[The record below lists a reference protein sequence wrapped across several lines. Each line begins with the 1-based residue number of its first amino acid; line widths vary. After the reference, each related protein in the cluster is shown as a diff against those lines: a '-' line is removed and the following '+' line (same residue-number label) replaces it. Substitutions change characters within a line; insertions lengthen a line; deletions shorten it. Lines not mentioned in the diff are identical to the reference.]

1 MTHKTGGFGTRGNRY
16 GRWVAV
22 AVAAGLFAAP
32 AWAQRAPVLD
42 HFDMGIGSYYA
53 TSNTTLSGKL
63 PHGIFSG
70 NINLENDLGFD
81 NRQSLPRVRADWLI
95 GEHQGLS
102 LDYYRYSRASGRR
115 WQQTFAW
122 QGQTYAV
129 AAAVHGRVAFAFGS
143 LAWRWWFGDARDAF
157 GLGVGASH
165 YRASGSIAGRIEVNG
180 DEVARLAGDTG
191 TSAWAPL
198 LQVGWRHAIN
208 AHWRVYFD
216 AAGVYK
222 NGGKLHGHIYNA
234 SLGVRW
240 MPVAH
245 WAVALEY
252 GINSIHVAQSHR
264 YYADSLDVQLY
275 GPSAFVYWRF

>member
-1 MTHKTGGFGTRGNRY
+1 MKGA
-16 GRWVAV
+16 GRCRHAWLVWALALVA
-22 AVAAGLFAAP
+22 LP

-42 HFDMGIGSYYA
+42 HFDVGIGSYYA
-53 TSNTTLSGKL
+53 TSSTTLGGGL
-63 PHGIFSG
+63 PQGLFNTSV
-70 NINLENDLGFD
+70 NLEDDLGFD
-81 NRQSLPRVRADWLI
+81 NSESLPRVRADWLV

-115 WQQTFAW
+115 WQRTLNV
-122 QGQTYAV
+122 QGQSYALD
-129 AAAVHGRVAFAFGS
+129 AALHGRVSFAFGS
-143 LAWRWWFGDARDAF
+143 LAWRWWFGDDEDAF
-157 GLGVGASH
+157 GLGIGASH
-165 YRASGSIAGRIEVNG
+165 YRASGSIAGHLDVNG
-180 DEVARLAGDTG
+180 QQQASLDADTG

-208 AHWRVYFD
+208 RHWRVYFD

-222 NGGKLHGHIYNA
+222 NGGKLHGHVYNA

-240 MPVAH
+240 MPLAH
-245 WAVALEY
+245 WALALEY
-252 GINSIHVAQSHR
+252 GVNSIHVAQSHR